1 MRVPAGARQ
10 WRARGGPRILSGRK
24 AWGPFVPAGGIV
36 RSRAVALSESLGR
49 GGSVQRGC
57 LPGPGRGW
65 SGRAGQLSQQD
76 GRVGGHP
83 GWSWYPLLGRSE
95 SPGRGMD
102 RAAPAPAGAWRCRAG
117 GRHGVACRYWR
128 LGIAESVRRV
138 PPPGRG
144 LPARGVGRGSW
155 CGEVLPRAPRPQVPK
170 PPRCSPGAA
179 NRTCTLIARVGMWGE
194 SRCSG
199 VSNPIRIP
207 ERRAAGWVWG
217 RPPPTC
223 AGSSRWVPSLEG
235 LGLAKTARC
244 LPRHVVRLIA
254 RRHVLRGS
262 CWRLNPG

>member
-1 MRVPAGARQ
+1 MDRTVPAHAR
-10 WRARGGPRILSGRK
+10 
-24 AWGPFVPAGGIV
+24 
-36 RSRAVALSESLGR
+36 
-49 GGSVQRGC
+49 
-57 LPGPGRGW
+57 
-65 SGRAGQLSQQD
+65 
-76 GRVGGHP
+76 
-83 GWSWYPLLGRSE
+83 
-95 SPGRGMD
+95 
-102 RAAPAPAGAWRCRAG
+102 AWRCGAR
-117 GRHGVACRYWR
+117 GRLRVACRCWR
-128 LGIAESVRRV
+128 LGIAESVRRL
-138 PPPGRG
+138 PPRGLG
-144 LPARGVGRGSW
+144 LPARVVGRGSW

-179 NRTCTLIARVGMWGE
+179 NRTCILIARVWMWGGY
-194 SRCSG
+194 RCSG

>member
-1 MRVPAGARQ
+1 MQRM
-10 WRARGGPRILSGRK
+10 
-24 AWGPFVPAGGIV
+24 
-36 RSRAVALSESLGR
+36 SRR
-49 GGSVQRGC
+49 
-57 LPGPGRGW
+57 PHGW
-65 SGRAGQLSQQD
+65 SGPGSAEEVEWLVGAEPPVQVVVVQLRAL
-76 GRVGGHP
+76 
-83 GWSWYPLLGRSE
+83 
-95 SPGRGMD
+95 
-102 RAAPAPAGAWRCRAG
+102 
-117 GRHGVACRYWR
+117 
-128 LGIAESVRRV
+128 
-138 PPPGRG
+138 
-144 LPARGVGRGSW
+144 
-155 CGEVLPRAPRPQVPK
+155 RPQVPK

-179 NRTCTLIARVGMWGE
+179 NRICILSARVGMW
-194 SRCSG
+194 SKCRCSG

>member
-1 MRVPAGARQ
+1 VRVPAGARQ
-10 WRARGGPRILSGRK
+10 WRARGGPRVLSGRK
-24 AWGPFVPAGGIV
+24 AWG
-36 RSRAVALSESLGR
+36 RSSRLADLSAPGPWLCRSHWAA

-83 GWSWYPLLGRSE
+83 GWSWYPLLGRCE

-179 NRTCTLIARVGMWGE
+179 NRINPSPASGPLGGRGPAQLVVSPAEGRGGGAAAAEQSVSRGCRLPARGLRSVARGR
-194 SRCSG
+194 SLF
-199 VSNPIRIP
+199 
-207 ERRAAGWVWG
+207 RRAS
-217 RPPPTC
+217 T
-223 AGSSRWVPSLEG
+223 
-235 LGLAKTARC
+235 
-244 LPRHVVRLIA
+244 
-254 RRHVLRGS
+254 
-262 CWRLNPG
+262 